1 MIRSI
6 SIIALTLVIIIFII
20 GVGAFISS
28 RPDPPRKPN
37 IVTNKYFTS
46 RNNYPLIC
54 QYEATN
60 IYGYTEDSCDK
71 YDVGDTLKTFK

>member
-1 MIRSI
+1 MIRLI
-6 SIIALTLVIIIFII
+6 SIITLTLVIITFII

-46 RNNYPLIC
+46 RNDYKLKPLIC

-60 IYGYTEDSCDK
+60 IYGYTEDK